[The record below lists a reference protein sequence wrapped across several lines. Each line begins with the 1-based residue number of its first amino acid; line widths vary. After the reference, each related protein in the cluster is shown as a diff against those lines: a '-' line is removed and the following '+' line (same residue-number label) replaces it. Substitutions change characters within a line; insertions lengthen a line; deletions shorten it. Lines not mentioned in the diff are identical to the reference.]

1 MSKLSEH
8 IRRSTHRLAA
18 RERDFATTKDYLRT
32 LTPVRRMD
40 LAAWLLAITAADE
53 ANNAEATVI
62 TDLALKAK
70 DSHQR
75 LLQRAVAESRIGTL
89 SPRATETPAAA
100 PVPPT
105 VPSAAISGQSGKR
118 KAESEN

>member
-75 LLQRAVAESRIGTL
+75 LLQRAVAGASRTGLPTHGTS

-105 VPSAAISGQSGKR
+105 VPSAVLKS
-118 KAESEN
+118 

>member
-40 LAAWLLAITAADE
+40 IAAWLLAITAADE

-75 LLQRAVAESRIGTL
+75 LLQRAVAESRIGTS

-105 VPSAAISGQSGKR
+105 VPSAVLKS
-118 KAESEN
+118 

>member
-8 IRRSTHRLAA
+8 IRRSTRNLAA
-18 RERDFATTKDYLRT
+18 REGAFADCKAYLRT

-53 ANNAEATVI
+53 VDNAEATVI
-62 TDLALKAK
+62 TELALKAK

-75 LLQRAVAESRIGTL
+75 LLQRAVAESRIGTS

-105 VPSAAISGQSGKR
+105 VPSAVSKS
-118 KAESEN
+118 